1 MAKGFTVPRKTA
13 RLIFEDPEYAGCE
26 VVCGVD
32 VSFEQLAYFAGVGE
46 DTDNEEMFRAFADS
60 FIISWNIEDKD
71 GNPLSANGDGIVKL
85 PAWFAILIMQ
95 KWQEAMIELSQVPDP
110 LDGPSKNGEKS
121 AAPSAKTAPRSKRRR
136 KSATPSS

>member
-1 MAKGFTVPRKTA
+1 MGFQVPRKTA
-13 RLIFEDPEYAGCE
+13 RLIFEDSEYDGCE

-46 DTDNEEMFRAFADS
+46 DTDNEEMFRAFADG

-71 GNPLSANGDGIVKL
+71 GSPLPANGDGLVKL

-95 KWQEAMIELSQVPDP
+95 SWQEAMLKLSQVPGP

-121 AAPSAKTAPRSKRRR
+121 AAPSAKTAAKSKRQR
-136 KSATPSS
+136 KPATRSS